1 MTIARADQ
9 PAARLAAWRAC
20 TSNVRRSLAAL
31 SSTPLTYL
39 WPSVPPTPSGAMTMV
54 PTVDQSS
61 PQRRPLA
68 LFSLAAYG
76 VLCAVAVIW
85 LSDWGGSG

>member
-1 MTIARADQ
+1 
-9 PAARLAAWRAC
+9 
-20 TSNVRRSLAAL
+20 
-31 SSTPLTYL
+31 
-39 WPSVPPTPSGAMTMV
+39 MV
-54 PTVDQSS
+54 PTVDQPS
-61 PQRRPLA
+61 PQRPWALA